1 MEVYISINGVLRNLI
16 EKFEYHYENHF
27 LDSDEETNVAVDVD
41 NLSEDGVT
49 ENKTVPS
56 IDTLPFD
63 YKITKPVN
71 NDNLRNYYAF
81 QSKEEYNNFLFV
93 DYPLEIFGHA
103 GVSYMA
109 VMSDLN
115 KMIYENPD
123 INFTIVGLDE
133 LGKARSSTLFF
144 LSKYSYLGNNIK
156 FIDSKDI
163 KKEWKR
169 CDFWITDDKTIIDNC
184 PKNKQVVKFITE
196 YNQHF
201 THNLEIKKL
210 TTCSKSWEK
219 NTTST
224 WTNLFKNVVPFMR
237 RKKTK
242 KLKILTETKNNSN

>member
-16 EKFEYHYENHF
+16 EKFEYHYETNF
-27 LDSDEETNVAVDVD
+27 LDSDVEQREVGQDIDELTDGSDKVTIKDV
-41 NLSEDGVT
+41 E
-49 ENKTVPS
+49 
-56 IDTLPFD
+56 PFE

-71 NDNLRNYYAF
+71 NDNLLNYYAF

-103 GVSYMA
+103 GISYMA

-115 KMIYENPD
+115 TIIYENPD
-123 INFTIVGLDE
+123 INFTVIGLDE
-133 LGKARSSTLFF
+133 FGKAKSSTLFF

-163 KKEWKR
+163 KKEWKK
-169 CDFWITDDKTIIDNC
+169 CDFWITDNKTIIDNC
-184 PKNKQVVKFITE
+184 PKNKQAVKFITE
-196 YNQHF
+196 FNQYF

-224 WTNLFKNVVPFMR
+224 
-237 RKKTK
+237 
-242 KLKILTETKNNSN
+242 